1 MNSLI
6 SWESSLLMRDSWDVG
21 ISSVLIEGKIVG
33 WKLIFL
39 IADFNPNN
47 VENWYATENKLNLGC
62 DSLN

>member
-47 VENWYATENKLNLGC
+47 VENW
-62 DSLN
+62 